1 MLWIRRFWENLLPA
15 TDDVLKRSR
24 AELTIATCLGL
35 SAAIGFILIIW
46 IISRSLEQIETDFAG
61 LVLVVIFGG
70 IGALARS
77 GRATAAL
84 WTLIGLLL
92 VLVTLNLV
100 GYSIAS
106 TSSAAYVLPILLA
119 ACGLGLKAGLGV
131 AGISAACAWG
141 LAWGEVA
148 GWMPTSSPPDIS
160 RLTFDAPALTVIFF
174 LAALIVGVWSQRWMS
189 RSRKIDGEKVKNQL

>member
-1 MLWIRRFWENLLPA
+1 MTPLV
-15 TDDVLKRSR
+15 DV
-24 AELTIATCLGL
+24 C
-35 SAAIGFILIIW
+35 
-46 IISRSLEQIETDFAG
+46 
-61 LVLVVIFGG
+61 LVLVIILGG